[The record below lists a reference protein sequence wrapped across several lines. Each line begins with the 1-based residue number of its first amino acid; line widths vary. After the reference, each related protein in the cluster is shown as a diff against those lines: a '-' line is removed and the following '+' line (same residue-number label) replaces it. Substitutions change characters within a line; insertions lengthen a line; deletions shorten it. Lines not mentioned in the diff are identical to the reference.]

1 MTTIDPFKGADYID
15 PGKNAEKLSSN
26 VDREHAQREAYEQQR
41 YAKQQQTPQ
50 RTPHTPTG
58 APSHTTTGARQPTD
72 TNQPNDTHKK
82 KSRIPIIIIA
92 IAVLTIIAMNLV
104 GTIVSHGGLDSIAD
118 RLDPNTEKYEQLSEQ
133 KTINETS
140 GNLYSYGGMA
150 LTVTIKNMEV
160 GPTDINGQPT
170 VKVTYGCRNLSR
182 RAIYP
187 NAVADSIVTQN
198 GIELRKAVVT
208 GYNGNLDLASKKI
221 KSGETSEKSQLSC
234 TFRHADSHRHAGKQ
248 FQTQESGSFR
258 VRLRWQQRD
267 TDQNRLF
274 RRAGSTEGR

>member
-1 MTTIDPFKGADYID
+1 MGLLNNDNYIDPFKGADYID

-50 RTPHTPTG
+50 RTPTPPQEPRHTPQQALVNRQT
-58 APSHTTTGARQPTD
+58 PISRTTRTR
-72 TNQPNDTHKK
+72 

-92 IAVLTIIAMNLV
+92 IAVLMIIAMNLV

-221 KSGETSEKSQLSC
+221 K
-234 TFRHADSHRHAGKQ
+234 FR
-248 FQTQESGSFR
+248 
-258 VRLRWQQRD
+258 
-267 TDQNRLF
+267 
-274 RRAGSTEGR
+274 